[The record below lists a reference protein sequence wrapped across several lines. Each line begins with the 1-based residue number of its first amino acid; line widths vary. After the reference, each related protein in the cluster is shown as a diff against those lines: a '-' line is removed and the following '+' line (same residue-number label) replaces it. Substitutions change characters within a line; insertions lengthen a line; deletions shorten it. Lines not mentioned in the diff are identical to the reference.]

1 LISKDGQQP
10 TADTYH
16 SAPVT
21 EEEAMR
27 KQMFV
32 TLCVAA
38 ACLAVTTHPASA
50 QKASRPTD
58 ESRVPRRVD
67 GRPDLEGVWD
77 FRSITPLQR
86 PAELRDKAVLTAEEV
101 ATLEK
106 RAASASGDRPP
117 TPGNVGSYNSF
128 WIDSG
133 AKVVDGTRTSIIV
146 DPPDGRLPPLV
157 PGVVRQ
163 VGSYMDNWMPG
174 KRPVRYRGGGLYPEG
189 PEDRGLAERCLV
201 GFNSGPPVL
210 PGGYNQN
217 VQIFQTSGHVVLFH
231 EMVHDARIVP
241 LDGRPHVRDG
251 IRQWMGDSR
260 GRWEGD
266 TLVIEST
273 NFTDKTLSFNDSL
286 TSGMG
291 TGKTLRLTER
301 LRRVDADTLE
311 YQFTVNDPA
320 TFTRP
325 FTGMIPMKKSN
336 ERVFEFACHEG
347 NYALRHIL
355 AGARQAESQSAK

>member
-1 LISKDGQQP
+1 
-10 TADTYH
+10 
-16 SAPVT
+16 
-21 EEEAMR
+21 MR
-27 KQMFV
+27 NQMFV

-38 ACLAVTTHPASA
+38 VCLAMTSPMGWAQTASGA
-50 QKASRPTD
+50 VNQST
-58 ESRVPRRVD
+58 VPRLAD

-77 FRSITPLQR
+77 FRSIAPLQR
-86 PAELRDKAVLTAEEV
+86 PEDLGDKAVLTADE
-101 ATLEK
+101 AAALEQ
-106 RAASASGDRPP
+106 RAANASGDRPA

-128 WIDSG
+128 WLDSAANVAEG
-133 AKVVDGTRTSIIV
+133 RRTSIIV

-157 PGVVRQ
+157 PGAVRQ
-163 VGSYMDNWMPG
+163 VGSYMENWMPG
-174 KRPVRYRGGGLYPEG
+174 ERPIRYRGGGLYPEG

-217 VQIFQTSGHVVLFH
+217 IQIFQTADYVVLLN
-231 EMVHDARIVP
+231 EMVHDARIVR
-241 LDGRPHVRDG
+241 LDGRPHLPDT
-251 IRQWMGDSR
+251 IRQWMGNSR

-266 TLVIEST
+266 TLVIESA

-301 LRRVDADTLE
+301 LRRADADTLE
-311 YQFTVNDPA
+311 YEFTVNDPA

-325 FTGMIPMKKSN
+325 FTGIIAMKKN
-336 ERVFEFACHEG
+336 DERLFEFACHEG
-347 NYALRHIL
+347 NYALKNIL
-355 AGARQAESQSAK
+355 AGTRMKEQAEAETAK